1 MGLMW
6 QTLMNMQTLVH
17 IGLLYFV
24 TEVKLF
30 ILIVSVHVAEEVKE
44 IFGNK
49 NIIAN
54 TFLVQ
59 PSNSVMWVLLHW
71 IHWKCEEC

>member
-1 MGLMW
+1 
-6 QTLMNMQTLVH
+6 MNMQTLVH

-71 IHWKCEEC
+71 IH

>member
-1 MGLMW
+1 
-6 QTLMNMQTLVH
+6 MNMQTLVH

-30 ILIVSVHVAEEVKE
+30 ILIVSVHVAEEVKG

-71 IHWKCEEC
+71 IH